1 MHATIAQIPWP
12 HQLSDD
18 KRRGVPHPR
27 NDNRPPIDATAFGYA
42 IVAEVI
48 GGLRFYSR
56 VPIGFVPYAQP
67 ELTRLAPVLP
77 AVSLILGIVPAA
89 LLVVLTLCGLPS
101 VYAAGIAVA
110 FALVLT
116 GAMAEDALADA
127 FDGLFGGPSPEV
139 RLDIMRDSR
148 HGTYGMSALVL
159 LLLLRVFA
167 VGGVAAIHP
176 FAGAAAWLSA
186 GIVARSGSLWLPM
199 ALPPARATGLSAA
212 AGRVQQPAFW
222 FGAAIAL
229 VLCVALAVPFA
240 GVAGVVVA
248 LVVAGVTMI
257 LWTMICRRLIGGQT
271 GDCVGALQAL
281 TEIGV
286 LSVFFAFA

>member
-1 MHATIAQIPWP
+1 
-12 HQLSDD
+12 
-18 KRRGVPHPR
+18 V
-27 NDNRPPIDATAFGYA
+27 DAAAFGRE
-42 IVAEVI
+42 IVYEIV

-56 VPIGFVPYAQP
+56 VPIGFVPYVPP

-77 AVSLILGIVPAA
+77 GVSLILGVVPAA
-89 LLVVLTLCGLPS
+89 LLVVFTYCGLPS
-101 VYAAGIAVA
+101 IYAAGIAVA
-110 FALVLT
+110 FSLVLT

-148 HGTYGMSALVL
+148 HGTYGVSALVL

-167 VGGVAAIHP
+167 IGGIAAIHP
-176 FAGAAAWLSA
+176 FAGAAAWLAS
-186 GIVARSGSLWLPM
+186 GIVSRSGSLWLPL
-199 ALPPARATGLSAA
+199 ALPPARATGVAAA
-212 AGRVQQPAFW
+212 AGRVRPAAFW
-222 FGAAIAL
+222 VGGAIAL
-229 VLCVALAVPFA
+229 VLCVALAIPFA

-248 LVVAGVTMI
+248 LALTGVTVI

-281 TEIGV
+281 IEIAV

>member
-1 MHATIAQIPWP
+1 MT
-12 HQLSDD
+12 DD
-18 KRRGVPHPR
+18 DHRGVPHPR
-27 NDNRPPIDATAFGYA
+27 NDNRPPVDAAAFGRQLVFE
-42 IVAEVI
+42 II

-56 VPIGFVPYAQP
+56 VPIGFAPYVPP
-67 ELTRLAPVLP
+67 ELTRLALVLP
-77 AVSLILGIVPAA
+77 VVSLLLGIVPAA

-148 HGTYGMSALVL
+148 HGTYGVSALVL

-167 VGGVAAIHP
+167 IGGIAAIHP
-176 FAGAAAWLSA
+176 FAGAAAWLAS
-186 GIVARSGSLWLPM
+186 GIVARSGSLWLPL
-199 ALPPARATGLSAA
+199 ALPPARATGVSAA
-212 AGRVQQPAFW
+212 AGRVQPPAFW
-222 FGAAIAL
+222 FGAAISL
-229 VLCVALAVPFA
+229 VLCVALAISFA
-240 GVAGVVVA
+240 GVAGIVVA
-248 LVVAGVTMI
+248 LVVVALTVI

-281 TEIGV
+281 IELGV

>member
-1 MHATIAQIPWP
+1 M
-12 HQLSDD
+12 
-18 KRRGVPHPR
+18 PHPR
-27 NDNRPPIDATAFGYA
+27 NDNRPPADAAGFGRA
-42 IVAEVI
+42 VVAEII

-56 VPIGFVPYAQP
+56 VPIRFVPYVPP

-77 AVSLILGIVPAA
+77 IVSLILGIVPAA

-101 VYAAGIAVA
+101 IYAAGIAVA
-110 FALVLT
+110 FSLILT

-148 HGTYGMSALVL
+148 HGTYGVSALVL

-167 VGGVAAIHP
+167 VGGIAAIHP
-176 FAGAAAWLSA
+176 FAGAGAWLAS
-186 GIVARSGSLWLPM
+186 GIVARSGSLWLPL
-199 ALPPARATGLSAA
+199 ALPSARASGVSAA
-212 AGRVQQPAFW
+212 AGRVAPPAFW
-222 FGAAIAL
+222 VGVAIAFVLCVVFVLPVVGTAGVVIAL
-229 VLCVALAVPFA
+229 VLA
-240 GVAGVVVA
+240 GLTVV
-248 LVVAGVTMI
+248 
-257 LWTMICRRLIGGQT
+257 LWTMICRNLIGGQT

-281 TEIGV
+281 IEIAM

>member
-1 MHATIAQIPWP
+1 
-12 HQLSDD
+12 LSDD
-18 KRRGVPHPR
+18 DRPGVPYPR
-27 NDNRPPIDATAFGYA
+27 NDNRPPVDAAAFAYA
-42 IVAEVI
+42 AVAEVI

-56 VPIGFVPYAQP
+56 VPIGFVPHVPP

-77 AVSLILGIVPAA
+77 VVSLIIGIIPAA
-89 LLVVLTLCGLPS
+89 LLIILTLCGLPS
-101 VYAAGIAVA
+101 VYAAMLAVA
-110 FALVLT
+110 VGLVLT

-127 FDGLFGGPSPEV
+127 FDGLFGGPSVEV

-148 HGTYGMSALVL
+148 HGTYGVCALVM

-167 VGGVAAIHP
+167 IGGIAAIHP
-176 FAGAAAWLSA
+176 FAGAGAWLASS
-186 GIVARSGSLWLPM
+186 IVARSGSLWLPL

-212 AGRVQQPAFW
+212 AGRVRQPAFW
-222 FGAAIAL
+222 VGAAIAL

-240 GVAGVVVA
+240 DVSGVVVA
-248 LVVAGVTMI
+248 LAVAAATAIV
-257 LWTMICRRLIGGQT
+257 WTMICRRLVGGQT

-281 TEIGV
+281 IEIGM

>member
-1 MHATIAQIPWP
+1 
-12 HQLSDD
+12 
-18 KRRGVPHPR
+18 
-27 NDNRPPIDATAFGYA
+27 
-42 IVAEVI
+42 
-48 GGLRFYSR
+48 
-56 VPIGFVPYAQP
+56 VPIGFVPYVPP

-77 AVSLILGIVPAA
+77 LVSLILGIVPAA

-110 FALVLT
+110 FSLVLT

-148 HGTYGMSALVL
+148 HGTYGVSALVL

-167 VGGVAAIHP
+167 VGGIAAIHP
-176 FAGAAAWLSA
+176 FAGAGAWLAS
-186 GIVARSGSLWLPM
+186 GIVARSGSLWLPL
-199 ALPPARATGLSAA
+199 ALPSARASGVSAA
-212 AGRVQQPAFW
+212 AGRVAPAAFW
-222 FGAAIAL
+222 VGTGIAF
-229 VLCVALAVPFA
+229 VLCVILAMPVV
-240 GVAGVVVA
+240 GTSGVVVA
-248 LVVAGVTMI
+248 LVFGAVTVF
-257 LWTMICRRLIGGQT
+257 LWTMICRNLIGGQT

-281 TEIGV
+281 IELAM